1 MIVVIFGGEQGMD
14 NKDKIEIARNIL
26 HNAAN
31 INMSIEIL
39 LEISKKIDKYV
50 VEYYRNCRDKKD
62 GVSGKIKYSNFGH

>member
-1 MIVVIFGGEQGMD
+1 MD

-62 GVSGKIKYSNFGH
+62 DLDEGENG